1 MCDKRE
7 KAAVLRGFDMS
18 VADVGDQLHLRHPLL
33 SFKGEPD
40 TLYVARRFNWRNS
53 PEALAVADPSEA
65 SELATLLPDG
75 HGRPMA
81 SGEGAVVAGAG
92 FVQAAADAG
101 VQLDG
106 PEISFAKA
114 HESGCWMGAA
124 AQSVFAALESG
135 LVDEAQ
141 AAFDGALGD
150 AARRSQRLP
159 ERGNAALPIL
169 RGCGPRRREGL
180 AVRQLAG
187 ARQNRDS
194 GLHQR
199 LLIRF
204 ELELG
209 ARRADLHG
217 KVERRIELAASPLQ
231 GEAAKRA
238 T

>member
-1 MCDKRE
+1 MSDKRE
-7 KAAVLRGFDMS
+7 KAAVLGGS
-18 VADVGDQLHLRHPLL
+18 TCP
-33 SFKGEPD
+33 
-40 TLYVARRFNWRNS
+40 S
-53 PEALAVADPSEA
+53 PT
-65 SELATLLPDG
+65 LATNCIFATP
-75 HGRPMA
+75 RSPSRA
-81 SGEGAVVAGAG
+81 NPTRFTSSGEGAVVAGAG
-92 FVQAAADAG
+92 FVRAATDAG

-106 PEISFAKA
+106 PEMSFAKA